1 MIGASTIAWL
11 EKNSTTF
18 GTGEGSA
25 VSTEEKLNV
34 LPLGVELKKFLYTRQ
49 GLKKVL

>member
-25 VSTEEKLNV
+25 VSTEEKLNG
-34 LPLGVELKKFLYTRQ
+34 LPLGVELKNFLH
-49 GLKKVL
+49 